1 MSSNPSAHRFRWWA
15 FYLLH
20 IVVLG
25 VFVGGYAARYIHPET
40 FWWLQLIAVGLPYLC
55 LALIPF
61 ALLVVYARAWRLLA
75 VYVIALGLVLVRF
88 SPFVGGAS
96 DPGEGLRLLSFNI
109 GHLESYTAVQSPDV
123 LAEVVQQMESD
134 LYVFQDLLIRYR
146 RREQR
151 IVNFQGLEKKLGA
164 AGVVVHAEEG
174 PRIETTFQPVWAR
187 TGQVILL
194 EERRIK
200 MATDDSLSMGVT
212 RYRFSWQ
219 GREAVLYNV
228 HLRTFGERKPWSDAE
243 RRLLS
248 LDFWRSYLGQYR
260 QAFLLRAVESESIR
274 ALMDQETLP
283 LIVSGDFNSTVH
295 NWSYAHLAAGMQDAF
310 SEVGKGFG
318 FTYHTRYPF
327 VRIDHV
333 LVSPAWEI
341 RSAEVILATYSDH
354 RPLRVV
360 LGWRP

>member
-1 MSSNPSAHRFRWWA
+1 M
-15 FYLLH
+15 LH
-20 IVVLG
+20 IALLG
-25 VFVGGYAARYIHPET
+25 LFAGGFAARHIHPSSL
-40 FWWLQLIAVGLPYLC
+40 WWLQLIAVGLPYLS
-55 LALIPF
+55 LTLVPF
-61 ALLVVYARAWRLLA
+61 ALLAIYARTWRLLA
-75 VYVIALGLVLVRF
+75 VYGVALVLALIRF
-88 SPFVGGAS
+88 SPFSGGGL
-96 DPGEGLRLLSFNI
+96 DPGDGLRLLSFNV
-109 GHLESYTAVQSPDV
+109 GHLEPYTAAESPDV
-123 LAEVVQQMESD
+123 LAEMTRRMEAD
-134 LYVFQDLLIRYR
+134 LYVFQDLLVRYR
-146 RREQR
+146 RREER
-151 IVNFQGLEKKLGA
+151 IVNLPDLEKKLA
-164 AGVVVHAEEG
+164 EAGVVVHAQAG

-187 TGQVILL
+187 TGQVALL

-212 RYRFSWQ
+212 RYRFNWQ

-228 HLRTFGERKPWSDAE
+228 HLRTFGERKPWSDPE

-260 QAFLLRAVESESIR
+260 QAFLLRAIESESIR

-295 NWSYAHLAAGMQDAF
+295 NWSYAHLAAGMEDAF
-310 SEVGKGFG
+310 SEVGEGFG

-341 RSAEVILATYSDH
+341 RTAEVIPVTYSDH

>member
-1 MSSNPSAHRFRWWA
+1 MFNT
-15 FYLLH
+15 LH
-20 IVVLG
+20 VAVIGIFLAG
-25 VFVGGYAARYIHPET
+25 FMARYVHPST
-40 FWWLQLIAVGLPYLC
+40 FWWLQLIAVGLPYLA
-55 LALIPF
+55 LALVPF
-61 ALLVVYARAWRLLA
+61 AALAVYARAWRLVTVYGVALILA
-75 VYVIALGLVLVRF
+75 LLRF
-88 SPFVGGAS
+88 SPFSGGAS
-96 DPGEGLRLLSFNI
+96 DADEGLRLLSFNI
-109 GHLESYTAVQSPDV
+109 GHLESYTATQSPDV
-123 LAEVVQQMESD
+123 LVEVVQRMEAD

-151 IVNFQGLEKKLGA
+151 IVNMRDLEKKLGE
-164 AGVVVHAEEG
+164 AGVVLHAEAG

-187 TGQVILL
+187 TGEVQLL

-212 RYRFSWQ
+212 RFRFSWQ

-228 HLRTFGERKPWSDAE
+228 HLRTFGERKPWTDAE

-248 LDFWRSYLGQYR
+248 LNFWRSYLGQYR

-310 SEVGKGFG
+310 SSAGAGFG

-341 RSAEVILATYSDH
+341 HGAEVIPVTYSDH

-360 LGWRP
+360 LGLRP